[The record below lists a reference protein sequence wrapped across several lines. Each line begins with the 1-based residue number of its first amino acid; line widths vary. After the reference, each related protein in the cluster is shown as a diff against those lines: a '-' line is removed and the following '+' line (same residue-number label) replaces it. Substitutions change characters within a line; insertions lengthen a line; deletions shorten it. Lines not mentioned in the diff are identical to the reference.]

1 VKLRKLILGFV
12 YIAAALA
19 VVYITPALASP
30 NAAITVDEENQT
42 LIIDDAPDMKVIA
55 ISKNV
60 IVKKRAKEVLAW
72 GGNVTIEGSVEG
84 DVATI
89 GGSIIQ
95 KENGFIGGD
104 VIVFGGSYSSES
116 AKPLRTEGKD
126 TVMFGMFEEELRAF
140 AKDPTRLLKPDLS
153 VSFLVQRLLAALF
166 WFLVTMAAATITPGA
181 LSRSIASLK
190 LSALK
195 ICALGAG
202 GFVLACIA
210 VIVGLSFLPE
220 YLAAVVGLMSF
231 ALVMLA
237 YGFGRVVM
245 HVSIGKFLLGRFL
258 PEARPSESVSILC
271 GVLISI
277 LIVSLPYVWPIALF
291 AFFAVGTGLVLTA
304 RSTRQWKAS

>member
-1 VKLRKLILGFV
+1 MTLRKLVLGFV

-19 VVYITPALASP
+19 VAYVAPAFASP

-42 LIIDDAPDMKVIA
+42 LIVDDAPDMKVIA

-89 GGSIIQ
+89 GGSIVQ

-126 TVMFGMFEEELRAF
+126 TVMFGMFEEELSAF
-140 AKDPTRLLKPDLS
+140 AKDPSRILKPDLS
-153 VSFLVQRLLAALF
+153 VSFLVQKLLAALF

-195 ICALGAG
+195 IGALGAG
-202 GFVLACIA
+202 GFVVACIA
-210 VIVGLSFLPE
+210 VIVGLTFLPE

-237 YGFGRVVM
+237 YCFGRVVM
-245 HVSIGKFLLGRFL
+245 HVSIGKFLLARLL
-258 PEARPSESVSILC
+258 PDARPSESVSILC
-271 GVLISI
+271 GVLVSI
-277 LIVSLPYVWPIALF
+277 VIVSLPYVWPLALF
-291 AFFAVGTGLVLTA
+291 AFFSIGTGLVLTA